1 MAFSK
6 KNITTNK
13 KVLGKGSPSF
23 LLGFNRY
30 KLAEREYII
39 FYPKNYDLFL
49 RTYANSFAKGMR
61 ESNIRG
67 GAQGATTR
75 YLNKATGLVKIQQ
88 ISAAGA
94 ALLQD
99 NEELAQ
105 HWGERV
111 VRSFLAAS
119 ESGMLDAINKYSGEE
134 RAGIQKAR
142 TELANNVTGT
152 IFDIEKLGD
161 FFNQYWTILTQASAS
176 PQATKA
182 FKTMLNIWGATHNA
196 TNVIKGLTQE
206 DLQYLDQAAG
216 FLNSITKEY
225 DKLLGSIR
233 TYKQGNKAKGIKKGD
248 SIVRDAHQASI
259 DLVGYIQS
267 LLSNI
272 GGGSGENAAV
282 AILNKIIFNQVP
294 YKLDQILDS
303 SGRVVSPDGFISM
316 QVTQGGGAKRIGTQK
331 TEFQKTTKTDVVTPW
346 LQVTSNGNGTTLT
359 YEAKIAANVKS
370 YPSLTGMTSK
380 DTLGYD
386 STSKGKTIKIQET
399 KDIYQ
404 YLKNFS
410 PATARF
416 YMENTL
422 VHATSA
428 SESMRLTKQT
438 LAANFFNEWLAG
450 TASRVGTSEIDL
462 SNFLIVNNH
471 IFSMY
476 DIIQEIANSFN
487 ENSLTSAIDVSITG
501 RSNLKNTW
509 AGEKTPSYTQGF
521 ERSKSVLGQLSSI
534 GLVAKM
540 NPRVLFNVAAKY
552 GISPIL

>member
-30 KLAEREYII
+30 KLVEREYII

-303 SGRVVSPDGFISM
+303 SGRVASPDGFISM

-346 LQVTSNGNGTTLT
+346 LQVTSSGNGTTLT

-422 VHATSA
+422 VHAAST

-487 ENSLTSAIDVSITG
+487 ENSLTSAIDVSIIG

>member
-1 MAFSK
+1 MAISK
-6 KNITTNK
+6 KNITTSK
-13 KVLGKGSPSF
+13 KILGKGSPSF

-39 FYPKNYDLFL
+39 FYPQNYDLFL

-61 ESNIRG
+61 ESNIRS
-67 GAQGATTR
+67 GARGATTR
-75 YLNKATGLVKIQQ
+75 YLNKATGLTKIQQ
-88 ISAAGA
+88 ISATGA
-94 ALLQD
+94 ALLQG

-105 HWGERV
+105 HFEERAM
-111 VRSFLAAS
+111 RSFLAAS
-119 ESGMLDAINKYSGEE
+119 ESGVLDAINRYSGEE
-134 RAGIQKAR
+134 RGSIQKAR
-142 TELANNVTGT
+142 TELANSVTDT
-152 IFDIEKLGD
+152 IFNIEKLGE

-176 PQATKA
+176 PQATEA
-182 FKTMLNIWGATHNA
+182 FKMMLNTWGKTHNA
-196 TNVIKGLTQE
+196 ANTVKELTQQ
-206 DLQYLDQAAG
+206 DLQYLDEAAG

-225 DKLLGSIR
+225 DKLLGSTK

-248 SIVRDAHQASI
+248 TIVRGAHQASV

-272 GGGSGENAAV
+272 GGGAGENAAV
-282 AILNKIIFNQVP
+282 AILNQVIFNQVP
-294 YKLDQILDS
+294 YKLEQILDS
-303 SGRVVSPDGFISM
+303 SSRTVSPDGFIGM
-316 QVTQGGGAKRIGTQK
+316 QVIQSGGAKRIGTQK

-346 LQVTSNGNGTTLT
+346 LSVTSSGNGATLA

-380 DTLGYD
+380 DSLGYD

-404 YLKNFS
+404 YLKSFS

-422 VHATSA
+422 VHAASA
-428 SESMRLTKQT
+428 SEPMRLTKQT
-438 LAANFFNEWLAG
+438 LAANFFDEWLAG
-450 TASRVGTSEIDL
+450 TASRVSTSEIDL

-487 ENSLTSAIDVSITG
+487 ENSLASAIDVSIIG

>member
-176 PQATKA
+176 SQATKA

-331 TEFQKTTKTDVVTPW
+331 TEFHKTTKTDVVTPW
-346 LQVTSNGNGTTLT
+346 LQVTSSGNGTTLT

-422 VHATSA
+422 VHAASA
-428 SESMRLTKQT
+428 SEPMRLTKQT

>member
-1 MAFSK
+1 MAINK
-6 KNITTNK
+6 KNITTSK

-49 RTYANSFAKGMR
+49 RTYANSFTKGMR

-88 ISAAGA
+88 ISATGA
-94 ALLQD
+94 ALLQG
-99 NEELAQ
+99 NEELVQ
-105 HWGERV
+105 HFEERV
-111 VRSFLAAS
+111 MRSFLAAS
-119 ESGMLDAINKYSGEE
+119 ESGALDAINKYSGEE
-134 RAGIQKAR
+134 RAGVQKAR
-142 TELANNVTGT
+142 TELANNVTDT
-152 IFDIEKLGD
+152 IFNIEKLGE

-176 PQATKA
+176 PQATNA
-182 FKTMLNIWGATHNA
+182 FKIMLNIWGTTHSA
-196 TNVIKGLTQE
+196 TNTIKGLTRQ
-206 DLQYLDQAAG
+206 DLQYLDEAAG

-225 DKLLGSIR
+225 DKLLGSIK
-233 TYKQGNKAKGIKKGD
+233 TYKQGNKARGIKKGD

-272 GGGSGENAAV
+272 GGGFGEDSAT
-282 AILNKIIFNQVP
+282 AILNTIISNQVP
-294 YKLDQILDS
+294 YQLDKILDS
-303 SGRVVSPDGFISM
+303 SGRVVSPDGFINM
-316 QVTQGGGAKRIGTQK
+316 QVMQGDGAKRIGTQK
-331 TEFQKTTKTDVVTPW
+331 NEFQKTTKTDVVTPW
-346 LQVTSNGNGTTLT
+346 LQVTSSGNGTTLT

-422 VHATSA
+422 VHAASA
-428 SESMRLTKQT
+428 SEPMRLTKQT

-450 TASRVGTSEIDL
+450 TASRVGKSEIDL

-476 DIIQEIANSFN
+476 DVIQEIANSFN
-487 ENSLTSAIDVSITG
+487 EDALTSAIDVSITG
-501 RSNLKNTW
+501 RSSLKNAW

-521 ERSKSVLGQLSSI
+521 ERSRSVLGQLSSI